1 MELKGRDSLKV
12 QALAG
17 IHPYQQ
23 FLSDGVTQSK
33 MWGQKYRR
41 FGYEAKVF
49 VLPEDHAYCTAFD
62 NANVY
67 SVVLV
72 ADGENIVFASHT
84 TIQQEVNMAKTD
96 ALIAS
101 FTVDSFKDVKDLSS
115 IPSL

>member
-1 MELKGRDSLKV
+1 MELKGRDSMKV
-12 QALAG
+12 QALPGTHA
-17 IHPYQQ
+17 YQQ
-23 FLSDGVTQSK
+23 FLADGITTSK

-41 FGYEAKVF
+41 FGYDAKVF
-49 VLPEDHAYCTAFD
+49 VLPEDHAYCTAYD
-62 NANVY
+62 NANVF

-84 TIQQEVNMAKTD
+84 TIQQEVNMAKTE

-101 FTVDSFKDVKDLSS
+101 FTVDSFKEVKDLRS